1 MVVLVNFQDK
11 AYSINYQLIVK
22 SIVYIVLAK
31 DFKVKLNIVYF
42 QHNWFSGWFVPNTY
56 ILNILL
62 RELFRIEI
70 AKGYPGFQ

>member
-1 MVVLVNFQDK
+1 MLLLILEVMVVLVNFQDK

-42 QHNWFSGWFVPNTY
+42 
-56 ILNILL
+56 
-62 RELFRIEI
+62 
-70 AKGYPGFQ
+70 